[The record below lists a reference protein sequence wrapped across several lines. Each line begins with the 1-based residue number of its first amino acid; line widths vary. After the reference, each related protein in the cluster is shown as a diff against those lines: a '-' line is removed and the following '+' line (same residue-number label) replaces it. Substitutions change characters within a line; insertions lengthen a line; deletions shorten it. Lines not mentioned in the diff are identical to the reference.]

1 MTRLLVVDDDVTIRK
16 TLERGLTAH
25 GYDVTS
31 VENGIEALDIL
42 QSESV
47 GLVVTDINM
56 PSMDGIE
63 LLIQLVEQRPGLKVI
78 AISGGGL
85 FPKDELLTDARL
97 LGAVDVLEKPFDIGT
112 LLELIESTLD
122 GGHDGSR

>member
-1 MTRLLVVDDDVTIRK
+1 MTSLLVVDDDVTIRK
-16 TLERGLTAH
+16 TLERGLTTH

-31 VENGIEALDIL
+31 VENGIEALEVL
-42 QSESV
+42 RSESV
-47 GLVVTDINM
+47 DLVVTDINM

-112 LLELIESTLD
+112 LLELVERTLD
-122 GGHDGSR
+122 GGDDGSR